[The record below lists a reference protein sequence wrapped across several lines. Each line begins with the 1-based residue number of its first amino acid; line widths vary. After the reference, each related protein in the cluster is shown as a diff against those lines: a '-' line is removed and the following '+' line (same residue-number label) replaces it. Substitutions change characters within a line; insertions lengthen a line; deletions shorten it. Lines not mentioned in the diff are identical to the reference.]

1 MIPVKIKIPN
11 SLIDISAVRNVENKL
26 LMFSQAN
33 RMILITGVQVITE
46 TETYG
51 RKKNKT
57 RQVKYLQCIIYGW
70 NGDGE
75 FVGTFDEDVSRRYL
89 ENYNLMNM
97 RKNYLEF
104 EKQYLAMS
112 AKEEQINTPD
122 FVKAEPV

>member
-1 MIPVKIKIPN
+1 MTPVKIKVNP
-11 SLIDISAVRNVENKL
+11 LIDISAVRNVENKL

-33 RMILITGVQVITE
+33 RMILITGVKVTTE

-97 RKNYLEF
+97 RKTYMEF

-112 AKEEQINTPD
+112 AKEEQLNTPD
-122 FVKAEPV
+122 FVKAVPQ

>member
-1 MIPVKIKIPN
+1 MSEQSEIC
-11 SLIDISAVRNVENKL
+11 LA
-26 LMFSQAN
+26 F
-33 RMILITGVQVITE
+33 
-46 TETYG
+46 
-51 RKKNKT
+51 
-57 RQVKYLQCIIYGW
+57 KYLQCIIYGW

-97 RKNYLEF
+97 RKTYLEF

-112 AKEEQINTPD
+112 AKEEQLNTPD